1 MHFIL
6 LQPSQGKI
14 TAGAL
19 LLKVRLGSSWLVKE
33 YDPLQVELQKTGVWS
48 QTGNVYFTH
57 EGATIGTTHST
68 FANH

>member
-33 YDPLQVELQKTGVWS
+33 YDPLQVELQKTGV
-48 QTGNVYFTH
+48 
-57 EGATIGTTHST
+57 
-68 FANH
+68 